1 MSTTNPEIRETE
13 WDALQRKF
21 GNLPKL
27 PDVVTEEQLTRE
39 VVDAAEKV
47 DTLASKSLRELDALE
62 DEVEEDV
69 LEKYRRK
76 RLEEI
81 QRKQKLERFG
91 DVFHL
96 SKDDFVEEVTR
107 ASEVDPLQAG
117 GVRSSSGDS
126 DSSDDDDSVRSE
138 RIGCF
143 SSTRSDSRKAKK
155 SGTWVV
161 VHLYQNAIPACKAL
175 NEILPQLAQ
184 RHREIKFMKGIAT
197 DIIPNYPDSKVPT
210 LLLYFGGTCRAQVV
224 GLQKEWAEEGDATRK
239 LATLQ
244 GLERFLAKYG
254 VLNSGDTGCRD
265 ESDGDSSEE
274 ESRRGARHLRI
285 SYGQSGGKSRARDDE
300 SDEEKERTRNKG
312 YSSVG
317 FDNKIQRGY

>member
-81 QRKQKLERFG
+81 QRKQKLE
-91 DVFHL
+91 
-96 SKDDFVEEVTR
+96 
-107 ASEVDPLQAG
+107 
-117 GVRSSSGDS
+117 
-126 DSSDDDDSVRSE
+126 
-138 RIGCF
+138 
-143 SSTRSDSRKAKK
+143 RKAKK